1 MGGLCAPRRAL
12 FERNGNWMRGRVLV
26 CSLESRSSGVLV
38 WDSEALRRE
47 IWAEVSTIEICR
59 PKWGEGFALFSFG
72 LRFFAL
78 FCFVKTFARQS
89 KINVAHENSNRS
101 QEARG
106 FLLFG
111 SSTQQNGSNLS
122 HWQADGTHLVE
133 TLYITSWHGSPPTE
147 ILSWISRSF
156 EPKLLPSIVSKV
168 PPSNGPLV
176 GWIWS
181 EAMVGVSLARV
192 ISWWWWWGGD
202 D

>member
-1 MGGLCAPRRAL
+1 M
-12 FERNGNWMRGRVLV
+12 
-26 CSLESRSSGVLV
+26 
-38 WDSEALRRE
+38 
-47 IWAEVSTIEICR
+47 
-59 PKWGEGFALFSFG
+59 
-72 LRFFAL
+72 
-78 FCFVKTFARQS
+78 KTFARQS

-192 ISWWWWWGGD
+192 ISWWWWWGGRLKRRLAGWRTD
-202 D
+202 GRPVSQLVGQFMGDASRVSWPKTRPYRHTNAFEPIVRTISWPASCRRRVIYDSGASE